1 MCPAV
6 PTMMLL
12 DSVGMERRTG
22 AKRRAACDAT
32 GEQKE
37 GSNAGAVRTELFFVD
52 VSQSTHRSPL
62 RPSRLAT
69 PRWFEDRGYADG
81 GAVVISSATR
91 LVRGGDSY
99 FAAAISSTMACAAAR
114 GSAAARIGRP
124 TTRKSAPAR
133 IASVGVAVR
142 AWSSLFGTGALSVG
156 PKPGV
161 PVRKW

>member
-81 GAVVISSATR
+81 GRGRHLQRNTAGPGRR
-91 LVRGGDSY
+91 LLLRGGD
-99 FAAAISSTMACAAAR
+99 FVDDGLR
-114 GSAAARIGRP
+114 
-124 TTRKSAPAR
+124 
-133 IASVGVAVR
+133 
-142 AWSSLFGTGALSVG
+142 
-156 PKPGV
+156 
-161 PVRKW
+161 